1 MFKKR
6 FIKTRLSSTLNFD
19 ARYCKSCFI
28 AQLCCS
34 HFPTCTANPATLA
47 AVDSVTHYVGD
58 TVVIDMYA
66 STLTPLTDDI
76 ISWEF
81 NDTLITNGTF
91 SNSQTTLTIEN
102 VQLSDAGVYTII
114 VVISGGQCSSSS
126 TTLHILG

>member
-1 MFKKR
+1 MLFSLP
-6 FIKTRLSSTLNFD
+6 I
-19 ARYCKSCFI
+19 C
-28 AQLCCS
+28 
-34 HFPTCTANPATLA
+34 HTADPATLA
-47 AVDSVTHYVGD
+47 AVDSLTHYVGD

-91 SNSQTTLTIEN
+91 SNSKTTLTIEN
-102 VQLSDAGVYTII
+102 VQLSDAGVYRIAVAI
-114 VVISGGQCSSSS
+114 GGLGNSIASSYSN

>member
-1 MFKKR
+1 M
-6 FIKTRLSSTLNFD
+6 
-19 ARYCKSCFI
+19 
-28 AQLCCS
+28 
-34 HFPTCTANPATLA
+34 
-47 AVDSVTHYVGD
+47 
-58 TVVIDMYA
+58 IDMYA